1 MNTQKPNV
9 NSGVNKGLFEILKTK
24 HNGSTAYE
32 SLLQT
37 IEGLKAQ
44 DQFESAQYQREGEA
58 NRYRNHTG

>member
-9 NSGVNKGLFEILKTK
+9 NSGVSKGLFEILKTK

-44 DQFESAQYQREGEA
+44 DQFEICPISKG
-58 NRYRNHTG
+58 G